1 MQTEEELGGWKFSL
15 KLLWFVSE
23 RSEAPAWVQLQARTA
38 KLPSAVFISR
48 KGGCEGFVFKLV
60 HF

>member
-1 MQTEEELGGWKFSL
+1 MQTEEELGGWKFSF
-15 KLLWFVSE
+15 KLLWFV
-23 RSEAPAWVQLQARTA
+23 SEAPAWVQLQARTA
-38 KLPSAVFISR
+38 KLTSAAFISR